1 MAKITLIASF
11 ALLFI
16 SSIGFSQN
24 QRIEFKPRPAEFEY
38 FEYRN
43 DSIFPLKTPID
54 NSASRV
60 FESKLPYPII
70 FIHGLNSSSETW
82 NDATDYYDTQY
93 SFTYGGRFDFC
104 LNADNNN
111 ATTNKNFFP
120 TAGADIAAFESFV
133 QNGDY
138 YYVNFNVNPN
148 GSVGTTVLSNQSAVA
163 KQGAAVKVAVQ
174 RVMAVTGKDKVILVG
189 HSMGGLASREYIQN
203 SYNWQADNQHHVAK
217 FLTLGTPH
225 GGSNAS
231 DIPGSFLTGTE
242 TRSEALRD
250 LKITYYYS
258 GEPSR
263 FLFGGIEINNSSN
276 MNEHLFGPDYWNI
289 DVNCNGTIGDNI
301 VGLNQKPI
309 DNIIDFSCVLG
320 RINGSSSD
328 GVVTETSG
336 TLGNYFTGTGLTYP
350 IKYFYYTSIGIE
362 NHTALPSQYYEIMQ
376 GLDEPN
382 VKELSY
388 RISTNKDYIGY
399 TTVQNPTGADNDF
412 FKFTIAD
419 NVNAVVSVSSIVTS
433 SMNGTILNSAG
444 TAVGASQNNSG
455 NTLSFTRTL
464 TPGDYFL
471 RLTSTSP
478 TNTNYQTPY
487 QFNIT
492 TTLSTGYNS
501 FASFTYYPNPVKD
514 ILHLDNISLTKASIY
529 SLLGQLIETKSFE
542 NSTSNTLDLTNLESG
557 IYLIV
562 LENDLEQKTIKVI
575 KE

>member
-1 MAKITLIASF
+1 MNKITLVASF
-11 ALLFI
+11 AFLFI

-412 FKFTIAD
+412 YKFTVTD
-419 NVNAVVSVSSIVTS
+419 NVNAVVSVTSIVTS
-433 SMNGTILNSAG
+433 SINGTILNSAG

-492 TTLSTGYNS
+492 TTLSTGDNS